1 MFNTV
6 VQELPDL
13 SKPECIQAVLGI
25 GCIAVFAKSL
35 DPRSYQ
41 DNGLT
46 PTDQELTLQHRNKVL
61 FAEVMQHIAHQGR
74 RRGDEDHYEI
84 FKDALLHF
92 SKAVLCYSA
101 HLHQP
106 NFMIAETVP
115 TQKLKTFLCLDIK
128 QFWGHDLE
136 IELESFFN
144 GELGIQS
151 GDGVLIDHF
160 LPEGIVWEDMQAEV
174 DSPDIDICKR
184 KRSRD

>member
-1 MFNTV
+1 ME
-6 VQELPDL
+6 ELPDL
-13 SKPECIQAVLGI
+13 SKSECIQTVLGI
-25 GCIAVFAKSL
+25 GCITVFAKSL
-35 DPRSYQ
+35 DPCSYQ
-41 DNGLT
+41 DSGPF

-61 FAEVMQHIAHQGR
+61 FAEVMQHIACQGR
-74 RRGDEDHYEI
+74 RRGDEDPYKI

-92 SKAVLCYSA
+92 SKAVLCYSI

-106 NFMIAETVP
+106 KFKITETIP

-136 IELESFFN
+136 IELESFFK
-144 GELGIQS
+144 GELGNQI
-151 GDGVLIDHF
+151 GDEVLVDHF
-160 LPEGIVWEDMQAEV
+160 LPEGIVWECRQAEV